1 MKVWRVWGGAI
12 DRGEEDRK
20 WWMDEQQTRVE
31 LFEERRAGTE
41 GRRVTNR
48 GMVGQR
54 GGGSRKKEQLVMG
67 ARKLIVGMTDNGTGK
82 FWQSVGRLMLQEA
95 KRGREQRRKGERKKE
110 VGRG

>member
-54 GGGSRKKEQLVMG
+54 GGVKKKRTTCDGSKKVNCRDDRQGLRQILAECWTYDAVRGQEG
-67 ARKLIVGMTDNGTGK
+67 GESSAGKAR
-82 FWQSVGRLMLQEA
+82 
-95 KRGREQRRKGERKKE
+95 ERKK
-110 VGRG
+110 